1 MIPSS
6 YAAVDRLMDE
16 FFDGGGTPGLAY
28 GVVADGGLVH
38 VGGRGQARLGGP
50 VPDASTVFRIAS
62 MTKSFLGATV
72 LSLRDEGRLSLE
84 APVATYVPEL
94 DGVRG
99 PTRDSPPPTVRD
111 LLTMS
116 AGWVTDDPWADRN
129 EAMAREELSALLRRG
144 LIFDAAPGTRFEYS
158 NLGWTILGR
167 VVTEVAGR
175 QFQDV
180 VRERVLVPLGL
191 TGTGFTPDDV
201 PADRLAD
208 GHFRLDDTW
217 HVEPTS
223 PTGEFAALG
232 GLFSTVEDLACW
244 IATLCGA
251 FPARD
256 DDDPCVPVSRASLR
270 ELQQAHRF
278 VGVVRGAPGDDRL
291 PGEANAYGFG
301 LMVTEHP
308 RFGTFVHHGGGYP
321 GYGSHMVWHP
331 ASGLGVVGLANA
343 RYAGPYRMTRVALSA
358 LLEELDAPA
367 RVVRP
372 TAAASSAR
380 SRVDDLLSA
389 WDDAVASD
397 LFAPNVDGDLPRER
411 RRADLATAVESVG
424 GLTGPA
430 YDVTAHAASRLVWW
444 RPGERGRLRVE
455 LWLTPESP
463 QRVQVLD
470 VRGVPDPAEPLVAAA
485 RRIASSLLAS
495 TSLAAEPSWP
505 DGIAVASSV
514 DRAALVVEARRAVAV
529 GAVGDL
535 DPLPVSAS
543 SAYEATFEVRG
554 AEARAALT
562 VAVDA
567 ATGEVTSCRLAVS
580 GDEWPT
586 AARTELTDAIEH
598 TI

>member
-6 YAAVDRLMDE
+6 HDPVDRLMDE
-16 FFDGGGTPGLAY
+16 FFDAGGAPGLAY
-28 GVVADGGLVH
+28 GVVADGRLVH
-38 VGGRGQARLGGP
+38 ARGRGEARLGGP

-72 LSLRDEGRLSLE
+72 LSLRDEGLLSLE

-99 PTRDSPPPTVRD
+99 PTRDAPAPTVRD

-129 EAMAREELSALLRRG
+129 ESMPPDQLDALLRAG
-144 LIFDAAPGTRFEYS
+144 LTFDAAPGTRFEYS

-167 VVTEVAGR
+167 VVTNVAGAR
-175 QFQDV
+175 FQDV
-180 VRERVLVPLGL
+180 VAQRVLAPLGL
-191 TGTGFTPDDV
+191 GSTGFALADV
-201 PADRLAD
+201 PVERLAD
-208 GHFRLDDTW
+208 GHYRLDDAW

-232 GLFSTVEDLACW
+232 GLFSTVEDLAVW
-244 IATLCGA
+244 VATLCGA

-256 DDDPCVPVSRASLR
+256 DDDPGVPARRSTLR
-270 ELQQAHRF
+270 EMQQAHRF
-278 VGVVRGAPGDDRL
+278 VGVVRGAPGDDRM

-343 RYAGPYRMTRVALSA
+343 RYAGPYRMTRVALAA
-358 LLEELDAPA
+358 LLTELDAPA
-367 RVVRP
+367 RSVRP
-372 TAAASSAR
+372 TAAATSAR
-380 SRVDDLLSA
+380 ARVDALLEA
-389 WDDAVASD
+389 WDDAVASG
-397 LFAPNVDGDLPRER
+397 LFAPNVDGDLPRDR
-411 RRADLATAVESVG
+411 RRSDVAAAVAAVG

-444 RPGERGRLRVE
+444 RPGAHGRVRVE
-455 LWLTPESP
+455 LWLTPETP

-470 VRGVPDPAEPLVAAA
+470 VRGVPDPAASVVETAS
-485 RRIASSLLAS
+485 RIAATLLSAS
-495 TSLAAEPSWP
+495 PAWPS
-505 DGIAVASSV
+505 DVAVADAV
-514 DRAALVVEARRAVAV
+514 DRDALLVEAGRARAV
-529 GAVGDL
+529 GAVGAL
-535 DPLPVSAS
+535 DPLAVSAV
-543 SAYEATFEVRG
+543 SAYDATFEVRG
-554 AEARAALT
+554 PESRAALS
-562 VAVDA
+562 VAVDRA
-567 ATGEVTSCRLAVS
+567 SGEVTACRLAVS
-580 GDEWPT
+580 LDEWPT
-586 AARTELTDAIEH
+586 SSRTELTDAVEQ
-598 TI
+598 TL

>member
-1 MIPSS
+1 MTPASFD
-6 YAAVDRLMDE
+6 AVDRLMDE
-16 FFDGGGTPGLAY
+16 FFDAGGAPGLAY
-28 GVVADGGLVH
+28 GVVADGRLVH
-38 VGGRGQARLGGP
+38 ARGRGEARLGGD

-94 DGVRG
+94 EGVRG
-99 PTRDSPPPTVRD
+99 PTRDAPLPTVRD

-129 EAMAREELSALLRRG
+129 ESMTPAELDALLRAG
-144 LIFDAAPGTRFEYS
+144 LTFDAAPGTRFEYS

-167 VVTEVAGR
+167 VVTNVAGA

-180 VRERVLVPLGL
+180 VAERVLTPLGL
-191 TGTGFTPDDV
+191 TSTGFTLDAV

-208 GHFRLDDTW
+208 GHFRLDDAW

-223 PTGEFAALG
+223 GTGEFAALG
-232 GLFSTVEDLACW
+232 GLFSTVEDLAVW
-244 IATLCGA
+244 VATLCGA

-256 DDDPCVPVSRASLR
+256 DDDPCVPVARASLR
-270 ELQQAHRF
+270 EMQQAHRF

-308 RFGTFVHHGGGYP
+308 RFGTLVHHGGGYP

-343 RYAGPYRMTRVALSA
+343 RYAGPYRMTRVALAA
-358 LLEELDAPA
+358 LLEERDAPA
-367 RVVRP
+367 RLVRP
-372 TAAASSAR
+372 TAASTSAR
-380 SRVDDLLSA
+380 ARVDALVEV
-389 WDDAVASD
+389 WDDAVASE

-411 RRADLATAVESVG
+411 RRADIATAVAAVG

-430 YDVTAHAASRLVWW
+430 YDVTAHAASRIVWW
-444 RPGERGRLRVE
+444 RPGAHGRLRVE
-455 LWLTPESP
+455 VWMTPESP
-463 QRVQVLD
+463 QRLQILD
-470 VRGVPDPAEPLVAAA
+470 VRGVPDPAGVVVDAA
-485 RRIASSLLAS
+485 RRIASSLLSA
-495 TSLAAEPSWP
+495 TPAWPADVAA
-505 DGIAVASSV
+505 DGV
-514 DRAALVVEARRAVAV
+514 DHDALLVEARRALAV
-529 GAVGDL
+529 GAVGEL
-535 DPLPVSAS
+535 DPLPTSAVSP
-543 SAYEATFEVRG
+543 YDATFEVRG

-562 VAVDA
+562 VVVDE
-567 ATGEVTSCRLAVS
+567 ATGRVSSCRLAVS
-580 GDEWPT
+580 SDEWPT
-586 AARTELTDAIEH
+586 ASRTELSDAVEG
-598 TI
+598 TL